1 MKLTDLSKKAINYL
15 KDAGDKGINN
25 IELAE
30 SLQMPRRRVYDVIA
44 ILKAAGLVESRRE
57 KGGTR
62 VLWACTPA
70 AESVN
75 VSSNGTKE
83 LDKLKSENSKLI
95 DENESLKE
103 KIKRIR
109 EDTSKEEPKRTSEK
123 KVFDTAG
130 IIVRAAKSLKIN
142 EVVSSGIQLVIKA
155 SGKGI
160 IIEPISEDEK

>member
-57 KGGTR
+57 KGGTL
-62 VLWACTPA
+62 VLWATPA
-70 AESVN
+70 TESAN

-83 LDKLKSENSKLI
+83 IEKLKAENSKI
-95 DENESLKE
+95 IEENEDLKE
-103 KIKRIR
+103 KIKRLR
-109 EDTSKEEPKRTSEK
+109 EDSSKEEPKRISEK
-123 KVFDTAG
+123 KVFDTTG

-142 EVVSSGIQLVIKA
+142 EVVSSGIQVVIKA

-160 IIEPISEDEK
+160 IIEPISENEK

>member
-44 ILKAAGLVESRRE
+44 ILKAAGLVESKRE
-57 KGGTR
+57 KGGTQ
-62 VLWACTPA
+62 VLWASTPTT
-70 AESVN
+70 ESAQ

-83 LDKLKSENSKLI
+83 IEKLKADISKLT
-95 DENESLKE
+95 DENEGLKE
-103 KIKRIR
+103 KIKRLR
-109 EDTSKEEPKRTSEK
+109 EDSSKEEPKRIAEK
-123 KVFDTAG
+123 KVFDTTG

-142 EVVSSGIQLVIKA
+142 EVVSSGIQVVIKA

-160 IIEPISEDEK
+160 IIEPIPENEK